1 MPTVACTPN
10 ENRYLVDVN
19 FTININ
25 FPALD
30 RLVTLVESNLQD
42 KIDAILKQSLANA
55 AKVKA
60 TVDQFT
66 PPTQP

>member
-1 MPTVACTPN
+1 MN
-10 ENRYLVDVN
+10 EPSHYCLD
-19 FTININ
+19 ININ

-30 RLVTLVESNLQD
+30 RLVTLIESNLQD

-66 PPTQP
+66 PPTQS